1 MLLSVTDSARPL
13 GCFAAGRSRG
23 GGYGVGAVLWG
34 WLAQGSDR
42 SAESCGPSKA
52 VPTWSAARRLGG
64 VLLVL
69 AAGLGGVGT
78 AAASTA
84 VDCSGGGHIDID
96 DAGVVTG
103 QTNCTGAVEIPATA
117 TAIGSTAFFLAF
129 DLTSVTF
136 EAPSQLETIGY
147 GAFYHATSL
156 QTIALPPSVTAIG
169 EQAFDGATS
178 LTTITIP
185 SGVTSI
191 GRLTF
196 AGTTSL
202 DSVTFTPPS
211 ALQSIGDDA
220 FVAAGSLQSITIPSG
235 VTSIGGGAFRGAGAL
250 AAVSFAAPS
259 HLETIG
265 NGAFEGATSL
275 VTVEIPSP
283 VTDIGDGAFQNATG
297 LTRVTFA
304 TPSRVTAI
312 GAFAFYN
319 TTSLTEFAVP
329 NRLETIRDYT
339 FDGSGVT
346 RVSFDA
352 PSSVTGISFAAFRS
366 TSRLETITI
375 PDSVLAIGPSAF
387 EGAAQLTHIY
397 FERTTAPFV
406 DYGAFWVNAAGAT
419 AYHLPGSTGYDP
431 AVEPNLG
438 GVGSALYLPAPP
450 APTARAA
457 AEAAVISVQQPS
469 IGPAPSSFLVTA
481 SPGGAVCAISGASGS
496 CTITGLTAGTAYTFT
511 ALAHLS
517 SPSLTSF
524 DSPASAPIS
533 PTAPVAP
540 AAPVATATASVPA
553 AASASAPFTARGA
566 PRQLAD
572 ALALTV
578 TVNDPG
584 MIGVRVMADGAR
596 ALRAEPIMLCSVRQ
610 RVSRAGRVTLVCSYT
625 RAARALLARGDV
637 RATQTITFRPL
648 AGAAVVA
655 TSALILKRRS
665 VPAPSRVTG

>member
-1 MLLSVTDSARPL
+1 MAAAPQRVSARAPARPL
-13 GCFAAGRSRG
+13 RSGGPGMGAAAR
-23 GGYGVGAVLWG
+23 L
-34 WLAQGSDR
+34 
-42 SAESCGPSKA
+42 
-52 VPTWSAARRLGG
+52 AARRLGG

-69 AAGLGGVGT
+69 AVVLGGVGT
-78 AAASTA
+78 AAGAAPVS
-84 VDCSGGGHIDID
+84 CSDGGHIDID

-103 QTNCTGAVEIPATA
+103 QTGCTGAVEIPATA
-117 TAIGSTAFFLAF
+117 TAISSTAFFLAA
-129 DLTSVTF
+129 DVTSVTF

-147 GAFYHATSL
+147 GAFYHATGL
-156 QTIALPPSVTAIG
+156 QTIALPTSVTAIG
-169 EQAFDGATS
+169 EQSFDGATS
-178 LTTITIP
+178 LTSITIP

-202 DSVTFTPPS
+202 GSVTFAPPS

-220 FVAAGSLQSITIPSG
+220 FVGAGSLQSITIPNG
-235 VTSIGGGAFRGAGAL
+235 VTSIGEGAFRGAGSL

-259 HLETIG
+259 QLETIG

-275 VTVEIPSP
+275 VTVEIPST
-283 VTDIGDGAFQNATG
+283 VTAIGRGAFQNATG

-329 NRLETIRDYT
+329 NRLETISDYT

-352 PSSVTGISFAAFRS
+352 PSSVTGVSFAAFRS
-366 TSRLETITI
+366 TPRLETITI

-387 EGAAQLTHIY
+387 QGAARLTHVY

-406 DYGAFWVNAAGAT
+406 DYGAFWVDAAGAT

-438 GVGSALYLPAPP
+438 RLGSALYLPAPP
-450 APTARAA
+450 APTALAA

-481 SPGGAVCAISGASGS
+481 SPGGAVCAIGGASGS

-517 SPSLTSF
+517 SPSVTSLA
-524 DSPASAPIS
+524 SPASAPIS
-533 PTAPVAP
+533 PTAPVVAP
-540 AAPVATATASVPA
+540 AAPAPPVAIATAGVPA
-553 AASASAPFTARGA
+553 AADPAAPFTARGA

-572 ALALTV
+572 ALALAV
-578 TVNDPG
+578 TANEPG
-584 MIGVRVMADGAR
+584 VIGVRVTAGGVR
-596 ALRAEPIMLCSVRQ
+596 AVRAEPIVLCSVRQ
-610 RVSRAGRVTLVCSYT
+610 RVTRARRVTLVCSYT
-625 RAARALLARGDV
+625 RTARALLARGDV
-637 RATQTITFRPL
+637 RATQTITFQPL
-648 AGAAVVA
+648 AGAAT
-655 TSALILKRRS
+655 TSASTLTLKRRS
-665 VPAPSRVTG
+665 APTPSSVTG